1 MIASM
6 ATSELIASLLFGVKP
21 NDSATIGAIAVLTLI
36 GSIAAVLAPALR
48 AARIDPVSLLRS
60 E

>member
-36 GSIAAVLAPALR
+36 ASIAAVLAPALR